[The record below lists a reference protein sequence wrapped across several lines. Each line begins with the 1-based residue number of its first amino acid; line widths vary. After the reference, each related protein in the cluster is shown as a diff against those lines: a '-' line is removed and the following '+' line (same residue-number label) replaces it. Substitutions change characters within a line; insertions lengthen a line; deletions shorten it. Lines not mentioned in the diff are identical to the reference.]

1 MSILR
6 FGRKCNWKAK
16 SIMIMF
22 RGFLLRSLTQDDLNS
37 IFEVE
42 ILITNALIKIF
53 TAIIRQIATF

>member
-6 FGRKCNWKAK
+6 FGRKCNWKTK

-22 RGFLLRSLTQDDLNS
+22 RGFLLCRVAQDDLNS

-42 ILITNALIKIF
+42 NLITNASKKIF
-53 TAIIRQIATF
+53 TAINRQIATF

>member
-1 MSILR
+1 
-6 FGRKCNWKAK
+6 
-16 SIMIMF
+16 MIMF